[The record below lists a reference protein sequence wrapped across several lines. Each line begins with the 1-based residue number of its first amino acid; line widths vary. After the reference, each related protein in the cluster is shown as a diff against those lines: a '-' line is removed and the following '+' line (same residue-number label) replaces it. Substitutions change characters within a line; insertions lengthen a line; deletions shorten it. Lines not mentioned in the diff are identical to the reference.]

1 MPMYSHSRLS
11 VYETCPRQYRFR
23 YVERVK
29 VPELETVEMF
39 LGSRVHETL
48 EALYRRVKAGVLPT
62 LDDLLADYRARWLAE
77 WTGAIRISKPE
88 RTADDYLALGVRHLA
103 TYHAR
108 YQPFD
113 QERTLDLERR
123 IAFPLDETR
132 RIWLRGYI
140 DRLSI
145 TRDRTWQIRDYK
157 SGQWLPSQA
166 DVDADRQL
174 ALYQIGVQRRFPK
187 RARDVEL
194 VWHYLAHDVEL
205 RSRREPAALRA
216 LEGETLGLIDTI
228 QADKTWKIVEGPHCR
243 RCSYQAICPAWSPQL
258 RLPGI

>member
-11 VYETCPRQYRFR
+11 VYERCPRQYRFR

-39 LGSRVHETL
+39 LGSRVHDALET
-48 EALYRRVKAGVLPT
+48 LYRRVKAGVVPS
-62 LDDLLADYRARWLAE
+62 LDDVLADYRTRWQTE
-77 WTGAIRISKPE
+77 WTDAVRISKPE
-88 RTADDYLALGVRHLA
+88 RTVEDYLTLGVRHLTA
-103 TYHAR
+103 YHAR

-113 QERTLDLERR
+113 QERTVGLERR

-132 RIWLRGYI
+132 KIWLRGYI

-145 TRDRTWQIRDYK
+145 TRDGIWQIRDYK
-157 SGQWLPSQA
+157 SGQWLPTQA
-166 DVDADRQL
+166 DADADRQL

-187 RARDVEL
+187 PTRGVEL

-205 RSRREPAALRA
+205 RSRREPEALRA
-216 LEGETLGLIDTI
+216 LESETLGLIDAI
-228 QADKTWKIVEGPHCR
+228 QAEKTWRMVVGPHCR
-243 RCSYQAICPAWSPQL
+243 RCSYQALCPAWSAQL
-258 RLPGI
+258 ELPGI